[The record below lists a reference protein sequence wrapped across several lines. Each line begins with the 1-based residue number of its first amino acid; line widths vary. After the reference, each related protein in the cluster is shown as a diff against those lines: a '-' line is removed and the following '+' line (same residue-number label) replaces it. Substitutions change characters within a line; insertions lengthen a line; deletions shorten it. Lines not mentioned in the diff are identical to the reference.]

1 MFPGAL
7 SLFPPVSTSSKRL
20 LLAVDRDEHK
30 DPHMVNR
37 QRIREYGVLRP
48 E

>member
-1 MFPGAL
+1 MFPEVL
-7 SLFPPVSTSSKRL
+7 SLFPPVRL

-30 DPHMVNR
+30 DPHVVNR